1 MQQIPDPN
9 QPPSQYQLDSVDSY
23 VDYHTR
29 MVGSSKEIARIS
41 QEMVSQLWLRKYRK
55 AIETTTQEIKEW
67 ADSKQVKEVE
77 VKISFIRNWNLH
89 W

>member
-41 QEMVSQLWLRKYRK
+41 QEMVSQLSLRKYRK

-77 VKISFIRNWNLH
+77 VKISFIRNWNWH